1 MGTEFSV
8 EGQRVTVGGAA
19 RSGIA
24 AAELLAAKGALV
36 TVNDARS
43 SVPERDHLESLGIR
57 VAAGGN
63 DPALF
68 RGADLI
74 VLSPGVPVEAT
85 FLDEARRAGIPIIG
99 ELELASRWL
108 RGRVIAITG
117 TKGKSTTTT
126 LTGRMLDAAGFRTRV
141 AGNIGTPLSAH
152 VIDSTADTLHVVE
165 ASSFQL
171 ETIERFHPW
180 IAAVLNLSPDHL
192 DRHPTEA
199 AYAAAKARIF
209 ENQDRA
215 DWAVVNADD
224 VGARRLAAR
233 SVARRRWYGF
243 DGVAEG
249 VTVMGGTVV
258 ERGPDG
264 EVPLLPTSSVR
275 VSGRHILSDVL
286 AATAI
291 SRLAGAPPSAIA
303 DAVRGFTGLEH
314 AMELAGDAGGV
325 RFINDSKATNI
336 ASARRSIEAVDRGLV
351 VILGGRFKGGDFREL
366 RDPLRGRADGVV
378 AIGEAR
384 PLIVDALG
392 DLLPVREAGSMADAV
407 QTAWTMARPGGT
419 VVLAPAC
426 SSFDMFVDY
435 AERGRRFK
443 EEVARLAR
451 SGPASGEP

>member
-1 MGTEFSV
+1 V
-8 EGQRVTVGGAA
+8 
-19 RSGIA
+19 A
-24 AAELLAAKGALV
+24 AAELLAAKGARV
-36 TVNDARS
+36 TVSEARS
-43 SVPERDHLESLGIR
+43 SVPERERLESLGIR
-57 VAAGGN
+57 VASGGN

-68 RGADLI
+68 TNADLI
-74 VLSPGVPVEAT
+74 VLSPGVPVESS
-85 FLDEARRAGIPIIG
+85 FLDEARRSGVSIIG

-126 LTGRMLDAAGFRTRV
+126 LTGLMLDAAGFRTRV

-152 VIDSTADTLHVVE
+152 VNDSTADTLHVVE

-199 AYAAAKARIF
+199 AYAGAKARIF
-209 ENQDRA
+209 ENQTRD

-224 VGARRLAAR
+224 EGARALGAR
-233 SVARRRWYGF
+233 SIARRRWYGF
-243 DGVAEG
+243 ADVTEG
-249 VTVMGGTVV
+249 VTVAGDSIV
-258 ERGPDG
+258 ERSTDG
-264 EVPLLPTSSVR
+264 DVRLVETSTVR

-286 AATAI
+286 AAAAI
-291 SRLAGAPPSAIA
+291 SRLAGASSSAIA

-314 AMELAGDAGGV
+314 AMELAGEVGGV

-351 VILGGRFKGGDFREL
+351 VILGGRFKGGDFHDLRE
-366 RDPLRGRADGVV
+366 PLRGRADGVV

-392 DLLPVREAGSMADAV
+392 DLLPVREATSMADAV
-407 QTAWTMARPGGT
+407 QTAWTLARPAGT

-426 SSFDMFVDY
+426 SSFDMFADY

-443 EEVARLAR
+443 EEVARLAV
-451 SGPASGEP
+451 SGPVSGEP

>member
-1 MGTEFSV
+1 MGVEFSV

-19 RSGIA
+19 RSGVA
-24 AAELLAAKGALV
+24 AAELLAARGARV
-36 TVNDARS
+36 TVSEARS
-43 SVPERDHLESLGIR
+43 SVPERGRLESLGIR

-68 RGADLI
+68 RNADLI
-74 VLSPGVPVEAT
+74 VLSPGVPVESS

-152 VIDSTADTLHVVE
+152 VSDSTADTLHVVE

-209 ENQDRA
+209 ENQDRG

-224 VGARRLAAR
+224 EGARAVGAR
-233 SVARRRWYGF
+233 SIARRRWYGF
-243 DGVAEG
+243 ADVTEG
-249 VTVMGGTVV
+249 VTVVGDSVV
-258 ERGPDG
+258 ERGTDG
-264 EVPLLPTSSVR
+264 DVPLVATSAVR
-275 VSGRHILSDVL
+275 VGGRHILSDVL
-286 AATAI
+286 AAAAI
-291 SRLAGAPPSAIA
+291 SRLAGASPSAIA

-314 AMELAGDAGGV
+314 AMELAGEVGGV

-351 VILGGRFKGGDFREL
+351 VILGGRFKGGDFRDL
-366 RDPLRGRADGVV
+366 REPLRGRAEGVV

-384 PLIVDALG
+384 PLIVDALD
-392 DLLPVREAGSMADAV
+392 DLAAG
-407 QTAWTMARPGGT
+407 P
-419 VVLAPAC
+419 
-426 SSFDMFVDY
+426 
-435 AERGRRFK
+435 RGRID
-443 EEVARLAR
+443 
-451 SGPASGEP
+451 G